1 MDWVRTVP
9 PNLASLSDPSRS
21 TVKGAPDGGG
31 TACAVAVGDAEVD
44 AAAEALADGLGVAR
58 FRSMACPVSWKAVT
72 IAGMKYATAPIA
84 PDSTNPNAIRNP
96 RKMRV
101 RRT

>member
-1 MDWVRTVP
+1 MAGSARAAGR
-9 PNLASLSDPSRS
+9 LRAM
-21 TVKGAPDGGG
+21 PD
-31 TACAVAVGDAEVD
+31 A
-44 AAAEALADGLGVAR
+44 ALADGLGVGR